1 MVCLSCKHNLLY
13 CFVLISHLFK
23 SFVHYDHRQE
33 IFLII
38 TVAAVVTNAGLAI
51 FTMQGLDYLDTTTR

>member
-1 MVCLSCKHNLLY
+1 LRPYIATLLY
-13 CFVLISHLFK
+13 
-23 SFVHYDHRQE
+23 HRQE

-51 FTMQGLDYLDTTTR
+51 FTMQGLDYLDTTTRYKH